1 MVIRSMTDVAFDL
14 LGKKKKA
21 ITFKKLWEEV
31 VEVMGYSEAVAAN
44 KLATFYA
51 NLSLDARFALVED
64 GKWDLRSRR
73 TFNETHKDLSD
84 ILDLD
89 DDEDEFLDEDSENDL
104 DEGDNDDKEVF
115 PSTVSDEDDY

>member
-1 MVIRSMTDVAFDL
+1 MVIRSMTDVAFEL

-104 DEGDNDDKEVF
+104 DEGENDEKEVF
-115 PSTVSDEDDY
+115 PSNLSDDDDY